1 MNFNMNFNNIATVVP
16 SLSYTNSL
24 HLSDVSPADE
34 IEVSDNANA
43 LMMALDMACNPSFPD
58 LVGDNVRTAKKRA
71 DTPLAAA
78 VLARHGNQYQQA
90 LRKAI
95 KRTSSYQQSVADDI
109 HEMSRV
115 AKQRKYLH
123 DNENTAVG
131 RVDHLF
137 KEALINGTVTPQ
149 VPAGDTNSGLHGPHT
164 PNPPVRRAAQ
174 LSNYVTAETIMSN
187 IKDISLSPLSPPNEN
202 DNQPP
207 PLEFKLRPRSII
219 LEALGRQMSD
229 TALVNTSSAAPTGSA
244 RSNSLPTDSSSTG
257 DSLKSFTVDTSLSVP
272 SLPYPKMQSLSSKDQ
287 KSVTSTLAPSAPTPP
302 TSSLSS
308 TNKPTIRRSAHIVPS
323 THDSST
329 SKKSQ
334 SAAFV
339 LQRRSGISAGVLTR
353 SFSALSLR
361 RSASKTTFKN
371 PNDGTLKKKGSS
383 VDAPQKMSPSH
394 PNLRR
399 SASSKSG
406 FRRRTSR
413 GSFSSLRRHSRV
425 GIAGT
430 PAPTMIPGPNAV
442 W

>member
-43 LMMALDMACNPSFPD
+43 LMMALDMACDPSFPD
-58 LVGDNVRTAKKRA
+58 LVGDNVRTAKKR

-95 KRTSSYQQSVADDI
+95 KRSSSYQQSVADDI

-149 VPAGDTNSGLHGPHT
+149 VPAGDTNSGLHGLHT
-164 PNPPVRRAAQ
+164 PNPPGRRAAQ

-187 IKDISLSPLSPPNEN
+187 IKDVSLSPLSPPNEN

-207 PLEFKLRPRSII
+207 PLKFKLRPRSII

-257 DSLKSFTVDTSLSVP
+257 DSLKSLTVDTSLTVP

-287 KSVTSTLAPSAPTPP
+287 KSVTSTWAPSAPTPP

-308 TNKPTIRRSAHIVPS
+308 TNKPTMRRSAHIVPS

-334 SAAFV
+334 SAAV
-339 LQRRSGISAGVLTR
+339 ILQRRSSSSAGVLTK

-361 RSASKTTFKN
+361 RPASKTTFKDL
-371 PNDGTLKKKGSS
+371 NDGTLKKKGSP
-383 VDAPQKMSPSH
+383 VDAPPKVSPSH

-413 GSFSSLRRHSRV
+413 SSFSSLRRHSRV
-425 GIAGT
+425 GIAGA
-430 PAPTMIPGPNAV
+430 PAPTMISGPNAA

>member
-1 MNFNMNFNNIATVVP
+1 MNFNNIATTVP
-16 SLSYTNSL
+16 SLSYTNM
-24 HLSDVSPADE
+24 HLSDISPADE
-34 IEVSDNANA
+34 MEASDNANA
-43 LMMALDMACNPSFPD
+43 LMMALDMACDPSFSD
-58 LVGDNVRTAKKRA
+58 LVGDNVRTTKKR

-78 VLARHGNQYQQA
+78 VLARHGKQYQQA

-95 KRTSSYQQSVADDI
+95 KRSSSYQQSVADDI

-115 AKQRKYLH
+115 AKQRKHLH
-123 DNENTAVG
+123 DNENTAVDH
-131 RVDHLF
+131 VDHLF
-137 KEALINGTVTPQ
+137 KEALINGTVPVTPQ
-149 VPAGDTNSGLHGPHT
+149 VPAGNTNLGLHT
-164 PNPPVRRAAQ
+164 PNPPGRRAAQ

-187 IKDISLSPLSPPNEN
+187 VKDVSLSPLSPPNEN

-207 PLEFKLRPRSII
+207 PLEFKLRPRSIT

-229 TALVNTSSAAPTGSA
+229 TALLNTNSAAPTGSA

-257 DSLKSFTVDTSLSVP
+257 GSLKSLTVDTSLSVP

-302 TSSLSS
+302 TSPLSS
-308 TNKPTIRRSAHIVPS
+308 TNKPTMRRSAHVVPS
-323 THDSST
+323 THDSLT

-339 LQRRSGISAGVLTR
+339 LQRRSSSSAGVLTR

-361 RSASKTTFKN
+361 RSASKTTFKDL
-371 PNDGTLKKKGSS
+371 NDGTLKKKGSL
-383 VDAPQKMSPSH
+383 VDAPKKMSPSH

-425 GIAGT
+425 GIAGA
-430 PAPTMIPGPNAV
+430 PAPTTIPGPNAV

>member
-43 LMMALDMACNPSFPD
+43 LMMALDMACDPSFPD
-58 LVGDNVRTAKKRA
+58 LVGDNVRTAKKR

-95 KRTSSYQQSVADDI
+95 KRSSSYQQSVADDI

-149 VPAGDTNSGLHGPHT
+149 VPAGDTNSGLHGLHT
-164 PNPPVRRAAQ
+164 PNPPGRRAAQ

-187 IKDISLSPLSPPNEN
+187 IKDVSLSPLSPPNEN

-207 PLEFKLRPRSII
+207 PLKFKLRPRSII

-257 DSLKSFTVDTSLSVP
+257 DSLKSLTVDTSLTVP

-308 TNKPTIRRSAHIVPS
+308 TNKPTMRRSAHIVPS

-339 LQRRSGISAGVLTR
+339 LQRRSSSSAGVLTR

-361 RSASKTTFKN
+361 RSASKTTCKDL
-371 PNDGTLKKKGSS
+371 NDGTLKKKGSP
-383 VDAPQKMSPSH
+383 VDAPPKVSPSH

-413 GSFSSLRRHSRV
+413 SSFSSLRRHSRV
-425 GIAGT
+425 GIAGA
-430 PAPTMIPGPNAV
+430 PAPTMISGPNAA